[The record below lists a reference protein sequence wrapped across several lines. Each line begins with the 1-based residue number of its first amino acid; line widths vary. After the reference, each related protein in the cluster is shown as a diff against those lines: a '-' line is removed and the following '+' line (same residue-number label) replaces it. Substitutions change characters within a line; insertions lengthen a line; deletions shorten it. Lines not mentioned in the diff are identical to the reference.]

1 MGCWIPAE
9 EVSPLIHSIAR
20 SSLARD
26 EQREIFAVFVSVLE
40 DLDFDVWDELK
51 GADMDFDYVMHQKGL
66 IDEEKSEKKE
76 MVEVSVTELEELRGK
91 ARVYDRL
98 CK

>member
-1 MGCWIPAE
+1 M
-9 EVSPLIHSIAR
+9 SPLIHAIAR

-26 EQREIFAVFVSVLE
+26 EQRDIFVVFVSVLE
-40 DLDFDVWDELK
+40 DLDFDAWDELK

-66 IDEEKSEKKE
+66 IDEEKPEEKE
-76 MVEVSVTELEELRGK
+76 MVEISAIELEELRGK